1 MLDINISTPSSVME
15 ILKHRYKSL
24 RLECDLTQ
32 EGLANKSE
40 VSLGS
45 IKRFESSGQISLESL
60 LKLSLTLGCLEQFD
74 NIAVHQKGKVNSI
87 DELLNQKEKKVKK
100 RGSIK

>member
-1 MLDINISTPSSVME
+1 MLNLNISTPPLILNE
-15 ILKHRYKSL
+15 IRIKYKEK

-32 EGLANKSE
+32 EGLSTKSG

-45 IKRFESSGQISLESL
+45 LKRFETTGQISLESL
-60 LKLSLTLGCLEQFD
+60 LKLSLILECLDDF
-74 NIAVHQKGKVNSI
+74 NYLANPKKKVPDSI
-87 DELLNQKEKKVKK
+87 DELMKQKHIKK